1 MQSNSTGLTEKE
13 AMFYAYH
20 GLLTQLR
27 EFEAAVPM
35 FNKHPEL
42 QAARARART
51 ENNRY
56 FNLMNEKL
64 TKADKDMIGE
74 ASAALGQA
82 LMCSVMN
89 PILTTEIL
97 DALWD
102 KVKPANYVA
111 PTKL

>member
-1 MQSNSTGLTEKE
+1 MAALTEKE

-20 GLLTQLR
+20 GLLTQLH
-27 EFEAAVPM
+27 EFEQALPM
-35 FNKHPEL
+35 FNKDPKL
-42 QAARARART
+42 QTARARART

-56 FNLMNEKL
+56 FKLMNQYL
-64 TKADKDMIGE
+64 NNADKDMIGE

-89 PILTTEIL
+89 PILTTETL
-97 DALWD
+97 DQLWD

-111 PTKL
+111 PKLENL